1 MELLIPELGLTS
13 PDDHTFQ
20 HAVKGM
26 IQMRRKLILTFKK
39 SQLLLT
45 PSIIIPFLILAVFVT
60 GAIFAPFLA
69 THDPNKLDLANAL
82 LMPSRDHL
90 LGTDNEGRD
99 IFSRLLFGFR
109 PTLLGAIGV
118 VGLAS
123 IAGIFLGMVC
133 GYFEGLIDTIVM
145 RLWDIN
151 LAFPTLL
158 LAFIFVACFG
168 KSLMNVVFALGI
180 IFMPLITRLTRSLVL
195 TEKNKTY
202 VEAARSLG
210 YSHLRILFV
219 HIFPNCIQTIL
230 VQVAISL
237 ANAILDLSALSFLGL
252 GVQPPTADWAVML
265 QEGKAIFLSNPV
277 VVLAPGTA
285 IVLVIVSINILSDGF
300 NTY

>member
-1 MELLIPELGLTS
+1 
-13 PDDHTFQ
+13 
-20 HAVKGM
+20 
-26 IQMRRKLILTFKK
+26 MRRKLILTFKK
-39 SQLLLT
+39 SQPLLT
-45 PSIIIPFLILAVFVT
+45 PSISIPFLILAVFVI

-69 THDPNKLDLANAL
+69 THDPNKLDLTNTL
-82 LMPSRDHL
+82 LMPSLDHL

-118 VGLAS
+118 VGLSS
-123 IAGIFLGMVC
+123 IVGIFLGMVC

-277 VVLAPGTA
+277 VVLAPGIA

>member
-1 MELLIPELGLTS
+1 
-13 PDDHTFQ
+13 
-20 HAVKGM
+20 
-26 IQMRRKLILTFKK
+26 MRRKLILKLK
-39 SQLLLT
+39 NQPLLA
-45 PSIIIPFLILAVFVT
+45 PSISIPFLILAIFVT

-69 THDPNKLDLANAL
+69 THDPNRLDLANTL

-123 IAGIFLGMVC
+123 IVGVFLGMVC

-158 LAFIFVACFG
+158 LAFVFVACFG

-265 QEGKAIFLSNPV
+265 QEGKASFLSSPV
-277 VVLAPGTA
+277 VVLAPGIA
-285 IVLVIVSINILSDGF
+285 IILVIVSINILSDGL
-300 NTY
+300 NTYQASGKE

>member
-1 MELLIPELGLTS
+1 
-13 PDDHTFQ
+13 
-20 HAVKGM
+20 
-26 IQMRRKLILTFKK
+26 MRRKLILTFKK
-39 SQLLLT
+39 SQPLLT
-45 PSIIIPFLILAVFVT
+45 PSISIPFLILAVFVI

-69 THDPNKLDLANAL
+69 THDPNKLDLTNTL
-82 LMPSRDHL
+82 LMPSLDHL

-118 VGLAS
+118 VGLSS
-123 IAGIFLGMVC
+123 IVGIFLGMVC

-151 LAFPTLL
+151 LSFPTLL

-265 QEGKAIFLSNPV
+265 QEGKASFLSNPV
-277 VVLAPGTA
+277 VVLAPGIA